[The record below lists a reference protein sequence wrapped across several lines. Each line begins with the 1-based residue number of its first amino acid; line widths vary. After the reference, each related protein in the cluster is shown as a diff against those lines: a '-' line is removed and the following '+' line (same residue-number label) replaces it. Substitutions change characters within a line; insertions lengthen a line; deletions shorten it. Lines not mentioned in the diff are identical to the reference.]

1 MGRELSGHNQESLIV
16 DHNREH
22 CRRMPGYVNIK
33 LLFVDFGK
41 ELEHNSSYKKSK
53 LIYPSISNSA
63 YFFQYQSKVVTT
75 VTLCIPLFYIILDYC
90 STSSCPGLL
99 IIVVRKASYVHVES
113 LLPYI
118 IRFIYFCIYIYW
130 PYTSRLGRDKTIGSL
145 WYSCSVLCIVNYVH
159 LFDCITRWQYTYD
172 DGICKIT
179 SPVFYFLVNPA
190 SWNTIL

>member
-22 CRRMPGYVNIK
+22 CRRMPGYVNIM

-75 VTLCIPLFYIILDYC
+75 LHYVSLFSI
-90 STSSCPGLL
+90 
-99 IIVVRKASYVHVES
+99 
-113 LLPYI
+113 
-118 IRFIYFCIYIYW
+118 
-130 PYTSRLGRDKTIGSL
+130 
-145 WYSCSVLCIVNYVH
+145 
-159 LFDCITRWQYTYD
+159 
-172 DGICKIT
+172 
-179 SPVFYFLVNPA
+179 
-190 SWNTIL
+190 